1 MEKHLETDMRK
12 IAIAAGILAA
22 VLLVLNLV
30 LYDRILQDLPV
41 VRGINAQK
49 SVLLSIRILIIN
61 ILTLTAFLTLAN
73 SMYRS
78 QRIKDLSTFGSL
90 VLIFIMGKMLVEFI
104 GLFHAKIMRIQM
116 YPLLATLLFLLIYG
130 ALRHKYLFN
139 KAFWKTIRFNT
150 SEKIILTLLLIAYV
164 VVNIPV
170 LVVLGNR

>member
-1 MEKHLETDMRK
+1 
-12 IAIAAGILAA
+12 
-22 VLLVLNLV
+22 
-30 LYDRILQDLPV
+30 
-41 VRGINAQK
+41 
-49 SVLLSIRILIIN
+49 
-61 ILTLTAFLTLAN
+61 
-73 SMYRS
+73 
-78 QRIKDLSTFGSL
+78 LSTFGSL

-170 LVVLGNR
+170 LVVVGNR